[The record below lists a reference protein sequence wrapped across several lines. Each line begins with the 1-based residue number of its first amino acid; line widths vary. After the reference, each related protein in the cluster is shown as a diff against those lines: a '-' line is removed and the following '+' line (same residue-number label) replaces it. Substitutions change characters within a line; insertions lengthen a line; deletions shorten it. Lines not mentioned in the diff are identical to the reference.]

1 MDHRKQN
8 PRLIQYFCDYKS
20 TLPLR
25 IEQYTDVTRQ
35 YITWC
40 PPKVAKIY
48 EMFYFE
54 ISHEYQGHE
63 NE

>member
-40 PPKVAKIY
+40 PRKVAKIY
-48 EMFYFE
+48 EMF
-54 ISHEYQGHE
+54 
-63 NE
+63 